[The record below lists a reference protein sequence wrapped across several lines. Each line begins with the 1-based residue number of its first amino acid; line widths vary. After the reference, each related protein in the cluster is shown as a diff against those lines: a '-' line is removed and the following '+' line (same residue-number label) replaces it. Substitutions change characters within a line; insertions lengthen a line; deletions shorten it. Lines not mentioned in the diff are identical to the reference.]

1 MTRPRK
7 ESVVKRHLR
16 LIPNP
21 HNPPERD
28 RARVRAVLVPRPLSL
43 VRLRGAA

>member
-7 ESVVKRHLR
+7 ESAVKRHLR
-16 LIPNP
+16 LVPNP
-21 HNPPERD
+21 HNPPQRD
-28 RARVRAVLVPRPLSL
+28 PARVRAVLAPRRLSL